1 MNRLAWIAI
10 LGVAV
15 APGCKTDISQQLL
28 ERELRMQEDQIY
40 LLQDQV
46 QDKCARLERVAAENR
61 SLKKQLGIVDPDASL
76 PGRIDVPAA
85 VAAPGRGPT
94 PAAPPALAPP
104 AVTAPAVLPPAI
116 TIPEPA
122 AGPPGGSEPAAEGPR
137 FGPRFGPPPGS
148 AAPPATIAP
157 PALDGVPP
165 LPAGADA
172 RGSAAAPAIKRL
184 SHEESLSAE
193 GRITHLVV
201 NPSRSNCFDG
211 DGDGTSD
218 GLAIVFEPRDADDRL
233 VTAGGDVVITVCDP
247 ALPGGSEG
255 APLATWQIPAAE
267 SLSHFRRT
275 SRARGMHFTLPWQGR
290 TPSGYHV
297 RVLVKLTTF
306 DGQSFEA
313 DATVPTK

>member
-46 QDKCARLERVAAENR
+46 QEKCARLDRIAAENR
-61 SLKKQLGIVDPDASL
+61 SLKKQLGIVDADASL
-76 PGRIDVPAA
+76 PSRIDVPAA
-85 VAAPGRGPT
+85 VAAPARGP
-94 PAAPPALAPP
+94 APALAPP
-104 AVTAPAVLPPAI
+104 AITAPTVVAPPM
-116 TIPEPA
+116 TMPEPS
-122 AGPPGGSEPAAEGPR
+122 GVPPVGSEPAAEGPR
-137 FGPRFGPPPGS
+137 FGPRFGPPPGG

-165 LPAGADA
+165 LPGEPGA
-172 RGSAAAPAIKRL
+172 RGAAATSEIKRL

-201 NPSRSNCFDG
+201 NPSRTSCFDG

-218 GLAIVFEPRDADDRL
+218 GLAMVFEPRDADDRL
-233 VTAGGDVVITVCDP
+233 VTAGGDVTITASDP
-247 ALPGGSEG
+247 ALPGGPEG
-255 APLATWQIPAAE
+255 AALATWQIPAAE
-267 SLSHFRRT
+267 SLAHFRRT

-290 TPSGYHV
+290 PPSGDHV
-297 RVLVKLTTF
+297 RVFVKLTTF
-306 DGQSFEA
+306 DGQSFET
-313 DATVPTK
+313 DATVPAK